1 MTLCALLSFPS
12 SVKSRSVLL
21 TSLALRFA
29 ATATAQ
35 TQPPPDKVFSLLNG
49 KELSGFGA
57 SLVGFVLDDAET
69 ACTVVDQINRAPA
82 SRLSSQHYGGIVTKE
97 RHTNYRLVVEF
108 HGGLTTWEPRKNKN
122 RESGILLHGEGAF
135 GNYQDDST
143 APWTRSVEYQIIKCG
158 SGDIILV
165 QGYDS
170 TGGMEIPPELATT
183 DGKTSKWNPAGTP
196 GKVAGRRIDWH
207 HKQMVQRLPSVISD

>member
-57 SLVGFVLDDAET
+57 SLVGFVLDDADT

-108 HGGLTTWEPRKNKN
+108 YGGLTTWKPRKHKN

-170 TGGMEIPPELATT
+170 TGGKEIPPELATT

-196 GKVAGRRIDWH
+196 GKVADRRIDWH
-207 HKQMVQRLPSVISD
+207 PKQMVQRLPSVISD